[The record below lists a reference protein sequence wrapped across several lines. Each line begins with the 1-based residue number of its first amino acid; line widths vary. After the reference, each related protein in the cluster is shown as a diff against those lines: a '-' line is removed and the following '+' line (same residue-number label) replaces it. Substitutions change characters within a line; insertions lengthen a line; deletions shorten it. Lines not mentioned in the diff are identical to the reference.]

1 MHAVSLK
8 DDVGMTEAQIQNGW
22 HSTLG
27 ADIWHW
33 NTATSRTTM
42 TQTITDSGG
51 NVTTQTRDVVLTS
64 CGRINC
70 GSYDTYTDVYFKNL
84 TQQQTFKLQ
93 LDLTLQNHQIETIIG
108 Q

>member
-1 MHAVSLK
+1 MAL
-8 DDVGMTEAQIQNGW
+8 
-22 HSTLG
+22 
-27 ADIWHW
+27 
-33 NTATSRTTM
+33 ATSTTTM
-42 TQTITDSGG
+42 TQTITDSAG

-70 GSYDTYTDVYFKNL
+70 GSYDTYTDVYL
-84 TQQQTFKLQ
+84 QTTQQQTFKLQ